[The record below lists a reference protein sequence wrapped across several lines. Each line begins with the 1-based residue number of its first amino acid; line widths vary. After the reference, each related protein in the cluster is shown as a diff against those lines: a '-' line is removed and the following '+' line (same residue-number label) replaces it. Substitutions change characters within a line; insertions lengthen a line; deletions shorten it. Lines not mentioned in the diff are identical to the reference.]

1 MAENGPLATTV
12 QDAALMLSVLADRP
26 GLAGVPPAPPLRIA
40 VSTRVPMPGTPLD
53 PQWAAGTQET
63 ADLLRAAGHTVVEAH
78 PPYGQTLSLS
88 EIARWTAGTELDAR
102 LVRDR
107 SRLAVRTRR
116 HAAVGRAALRL
127 GLPREGGRR
136 KWLERAEKFFAQ
148 HDVLMTPALAQ
159 FPLAAKAWAE
169 RGWLA
174 NVWSNARYAP
184 FAAPWNLAGWPA
196 MSVPAGLAP
205 NGLPLAVQLVGT
217 PGSEAQLLA
226 LAGQLEQ
233 LRPWPRVPESL
244 G

>member
-1 MAENGPLATTV
+1 V

-26 GLAGVPPAPPLRIA
+26 SLAGVTPPRPMRIA

-53 PQWAAGTQET
+53 PHWAASTQET
-63 ADLLRAAGHTVVEAH
+63 AHLLRAAGHSVVEAH

-148 HDVLMTPALAQ
+148 YDVLMTPALAQ

-205 NGLPLAVQLVGT
+205 NGLPLAVQLVGK

-244 G
+244 GL